1 VEVLKLKGDF
11 ITNSSST
18 SYVVFIPE
26 GFKVKSFDELDMP
39 YDSFDEEDDDEIL
52 KKVNDGIEAVKNG
65 DHICE
70 SEDYGVNRQL
80 SHICRENNFVLT
92 DVEGSSDYGVV
103 AGVTKRK
110 IDEISNWKGNKDEN
124 KE

>member
-1 VEVLKLKGDF
+1 MKLKGDF

-26 GFKVKSFDELDMP
+26 DFQLKSFDELDMP
-39 YDSFDEEDDDEIL
+39 YDNFDEEDDDEIL
-52 KKVNDGIEAVKNG
+52 KKVREGIELVKNG

-70 SEDYGVNRQL
+70 CEDFGLNRQL
-80 SHICRENNFVLT
+80 AHICRENNFVLT
-92 DVEGSSDYGVV
+92 DLDGGSDSGVV

-110 IDEISNWKGNKDEN
+110 IDEISNWKGSKDEN